1 MPPEMATSTA
11 MATGRTPLDEAL
23 SRVGDR
29 WSLLLVDA
37 LLDGPRRFGDLLD
50 AHDGLAPN
58 VLSKR
63 LRALEET
70 GLVVATAYSSR
81 PVRHEYRLT
90 VAGHDL
96 AGALR
101 LLAQWGSERAHA
113 TDHTPLHHATC
124 GTALEARWHCPT
136 CHVVVDDPDAD
147 DLRYA

>member
-1 MPPEMATSTA
+1 MATTS
-11 MATGRTPLDEAL
+11 ATEPRSPLDEAL
-23 SRVGDR
+23 CRVGDR

-63 LRALEET
+63 LRALEEAR
-70 GLVVATAYSSR
+70 LVVAVPYSAR

-90 VAGHDL
+90 AAGHDL

-101 LLAQWGSERAHA
+101 LLAQWGADRATTA
-113 TDHTPLHHATC
+113 DHTPLHHATC
-124 GTALEARWHCPT
+124 GTALEARWTCPT
-136 CHVVVDDPDAD
+136 CHVVVEDAEAD